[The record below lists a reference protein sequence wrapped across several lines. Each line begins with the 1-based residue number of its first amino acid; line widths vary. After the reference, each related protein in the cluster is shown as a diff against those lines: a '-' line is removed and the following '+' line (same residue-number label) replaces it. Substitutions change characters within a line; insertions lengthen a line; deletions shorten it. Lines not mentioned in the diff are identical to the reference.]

1 MRKTKFLAI
10 GLIALACSPILAGCS
25 SSSGGSGTTLLRV
38 LNSEDYIYI
47 NDPKNGYTED
57 DLIKQ
62 FADYIKNDPE
72 LKAKYGKVQVVYDTA
87 DTMENIYSEM
97 QTGKTSYDLICA
109 SDYIVAKMAR
119 YGLVKPVEKELIP
132 NYFENYASHE
142 LLNRVAN
149 IKTTPI
155 TGDYRGVEQ
164 SLGDYAVGYMWG
176 TLGLLFNPT
185 YKKYVA
191 KGYTVDEVIEDMSSF
206 DTLWSDKYKGTMSIK
221 DSMRDTFAIGLMET
235 YKESY
240 TDKNGNTYEGFEKM
254 KEKYYQTPGST
265 YGYDDYQKDFD
276 KLFNYV
282 TDPDADAKKVVND
295 VKKNLDQLKKVVFG
309 LEVDSGKEDIVT
321 GKIGINMAWSGDAVY
336 SMTQANDSKLVTETK
351 DLYYA
356 IPETGSNVWM
366 DCWVMPKLPEN
377 KQSRLQWELAH
388 EFLNY
393 LSEPE
398 IAAKNMNF
406 TGYTSF
412 IAGPDILDL
421 VRDWYDIRTDEVY
434 YIDKEENYYD
444 VYAVDNT
451 VSEVTT
457 EVLEDE
463 TLSALVGYNDL
474 LSAYHQNGYDEWK
487 LYYTVLTENEEG
499 EEVISQINP
508 LPKEDGNQKLYG
520 DLSIVDLDDEIEEV
534 DLTYFFDGTLEMYD
548 AVENPEGYYPE
559 DMLFYSDEYSYFA
572 HEYQEDGG
580 IREICVGREF
590 YTQYP
595 DKDTLA
601 RCAVMKDYEDKN
613 DLIMK
618 MWEDFKSDPLPVW
631 AIILFVILAVAI
643 LGSIALFLIAQHFNK
658 KLRRN
663 RIKQGN

>member
-1 MRKTKFLAI
+1 MHKNKIIAL
-10 GLIALACSPILAGCS
+10 GLISVALAPALSGCS
-25 SSSGGSGTTLLRV
+25 SSSNNGKKTYLRV
-38 LNSEDYIYI
+38 LNSEDYIYVHE
-47 NDPKNGYTED
+47 PKEGYDEPDLIDQFAQYIED
-57 DLIKQ
+57 DE
-62 FADYIKNDPE
+62 E
-72 LKAKYGKVQVVYDTA
+72 LKAKYGEVEVIYDTA

-119 YGLVKPVEKELIP
+119 YGLVKPVEKDLIP
-132 NYFENYASHE
+132 NYYEDYASKE
-142 LLNRVAN
+142 LLSRVAN

-155 TGDYRGVEQ
+155 SGDFKGQEQ

-185 YKKYVA
+185 YSKYVA
-191 KGYTVDEVIEDMSSF
+191 KGYTVDEIIEDMSTF

-235 YKESY
+235 YKDSY
-240 TDKNGNTYEGFEKM
+240 TDKNGNTYDGFEKM

-265 YGYDDYQKDFD
+265 YGYDEYQKEFD

-282 TDPDADAKKVVND
+282 TDPDADSKKVIND
-295 VKKNLDQLKKVVFG
+295 VKNKLDELKKVVFG

-336 SMTQANDSKLVTETK
+336 SMSQAMDEDLVSETK
-351 DLYYA
+351 ELYYA

-366 DCWVMPKLPEN
+366 DCWVMPKLPEK
-377 KQSRLQWELAH
+377 KQSTLQWELAH

-393 LSEPE
+393 LSDPE
-398 IAAKNMNF
+398 IAAKNMDY

-412 IAGPDILDL
+412 IAGADILDL
-421 VRDWYDIRTDEVY
+421 VRDWYDERTEEAY
-434 YIDKEENYYD
+434 YIDEEENYYD
-444 VYAVDNT
+444 IYAVDPT
-451 VSEVTT
+451 ITEVT
-457 EVLEDE
+457 EDVIGS
-463 TLSALVGYNDL
+463 TSSSLVRYNDL
-474 LSAYHQNGYDEWK
+474 VSTTHKDLIDTYK
-487 LYYTVLTENEEG
+487 LYYVVYDEENK
-499 EEVISQINP
+499 IDSINP
-508 LPKEDGNQKLYG
+508 VLKEDESQKLYG
-520 DLSIVDLDDEIEEV
+520 DLTLYDLEEDVEAV
-534 DLTYFFDGTLEMYD
+534 DLTYFFDGTLDMYD
-548 AVENPEGYYPE
+548 AVDNPEGEYIAQ
-559 DMLFYSDEYSYFA
+559 DMIFYSSEYSYYA
-572 HEYQEDGG
+572 NEYQEDGG

-631 AIILFVILAVAI
+631 AVILFIILGVALVGGAAFLMI
-643 LGSIALFLIAQHFNK
+643 SKALNK

-663 RIKQGN
+663 RIKESL